1 MRVSRLGESLVW
13 VLEILLG
20 INHPNQLAYVVLFT
34 KLFFFFPILCL
45 CKKTTIHHV
54 CLRIQVRSPGLV
66 AGVFTHTAQISCS
79 SIHYDFFIIIL
90 FLTVL

>member
-34 KLFFFFPILCL
+34 KLFFFFSNS
-45 CKKTTIHHV
+45 V
-54 CLRIQVRSPGLV
+54 SV
-66 AGVFTHTAQISCS
+66 
-79 SIHYDFFIIIL
+79 
-90 FLTVL
+90 